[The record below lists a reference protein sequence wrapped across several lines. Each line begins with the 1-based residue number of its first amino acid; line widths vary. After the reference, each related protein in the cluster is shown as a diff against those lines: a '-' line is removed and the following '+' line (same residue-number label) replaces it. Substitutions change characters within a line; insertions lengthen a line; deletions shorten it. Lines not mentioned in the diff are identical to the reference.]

1 MKPEDYQKIKNIK
14 EWLKNELKP
23 EEFEKIKDLDE
34 KEILEGALEILS
46 AEIVQDTKLR
56 EFLRNE
62 LLNNALVVS
71 KLKSDKMLE
80 KLPQTSKDQIHKFE
94 IYKDFSTPIK
104 KIKSYQ
110 ILAINR

>member
-1 MKPEDYQKIKNIK
+1 MNNIK
-14 EWLKNELKP
+14 EWLKNELKQ

-34 KEILEGALEILS
+34 KEIIEGALEILS

-62 LLNNALVVS
+62 LLNNSFVVS
-71 KLKSDKMLE
+71 KIKSDKMIE
-80 KLPQTSKDQIHKFE
+80 KLPQTSKDQLHKFE
-94 IYKDFSTPIK
+94 IYKNFSTPIK
-104 KIKSYQ
+104 KVKSYQ